1 MAQLATLSSASR
13 WTLRDLLAAAAL
25 FVAAAAVVLW
35 QNSHLAVLWD
45 ISYILDS
52 SFRIALGQL
61 PYRDFPLAHAPLTF
75 LIQAAIIRLT
85 GRVFFHHVLY
95 AAIVAGSSTVV
106 TWRIAL
112 HTLQPRLAAAWTT
125 SLLLAIPLTVLGI
138 YTIYPHPNYDCDCI
152 FSILIAILLLQRLLS
167 ASSRLYLPA
176 IAAGTS
182 IVVPLFF
189 KQNIGLPFLLAAAGG
204 TGLLLAIRFLFRRTT
219 ASVTPST
226 RTLLTMLAA
235 AAVTLLA
242 AILLM
247 HWTVGIGNYVRW
259 TVRFAGQRRLPG
271 FHDMLAVY
279 AEPSLI
285 WTVPCIATALLLFKT
300 GLVKN
305 PWARLLALVLFA
317 APFLYTLL
325 SLFRTHDPDDR
336 ASSLLA
342 LWPPILILSAILA
355 LYNLRRGLNLGV
367 LLPIVILAAI
377 HGTLLSQQLWG
388 STYAIWPL
396 FILLLAQMIAYLTPG
411 VLPAGEAVT
420 ESQFQTYV
428 PTLTSVIAIA
438 LLVCGGFYT
447 ASEERLSY
455 VDLTNGPLVHSSFP
469 QLAGMAVRG
478 PYLPGFDQLVRFAA
492 AEIPAHDGLILI
504 NGEDPFYFTTG
515 RTPQFP
521 VLLFDPASDPYSPAQ
536 IVDEARARNIRWLI
550 VKRNLQIKED
560 PTHQN
565 EKTISLLTY
574 DFALYRRLDNYDVY
588 RRR

>member
-1 MAQLATLSSASR
+1 MAQPATPSSASR

-25 FVAAAAVVLW
+25 FVATAAVVLW

-75 LIQAAIIRLT
+75 LIQASIIRLT

-95 AAIVAGSSTVV
+95 VATVAGSSTVV

-112 HTLQPRLAAAWTT
+112 HTLQARLAAAWIT

-152 FSILIAILLLQRLLS
+152 FSVLIAVLLLQRLLS
-167 ASSRLYLPA
+167 PSPRATSHA
-176 IAAGTS
+176 IAAGAAM
-182 IVVPLFF
+182 VVPLFF
-189 KQNIGLPFLLAAAGG
+189 KQNIGLPFLLAAGG
-204 TGLLLAIRFLFRRTT
+204 GIVLLLAVRLLFPRTT
-219 ASVTPST
+219 AANPST
-226 RTLLTMLAA
+226 RTLLAVLVAA
-235 AAVTLLA
+235 STILLA
-242 AILLM
+242 ALLLL
-247 HWTVGIGNYVRW
+247 HVTVGIGNYLHW
-259 TVRFAGQRRLPG
+259 TVKFAGQRRLPG
-271 FHDMLAVY
+271 FRDMLGVY
-279 AEPSLI
+279 AEPSLL
-285 WTVPCIATALLLFKT
+285 WTLPCVAVALLLLNTRFAGRPRT
-300 GLVKN
+300 RLF
-305 PWARLLALVLFA
+305 ALALLAA
-317 APFLYTLL
+317 AFLRTLL
-325 SLFRTHDPDDR
+325 SLFLTKDPDDR

-342 LWPPILILSAILA
+342 LWPLILILSVILV

-367 LLPIVILAAI
+367 LLPIAILAAI

-396 FILLLAQMIAYLTPG
+396 FVLLLAQMIAYLAPG
-411 VLPAGEAVT
+411 ELPAGQAAT
-420 ESQFQTYV
+420 ASQ
-428 PTLTSVIAIA
+428 PTVYIPALAPVIAIT

-447 ASEERLSY
+447 ASDERLSY
-455 VDLTNGPLVHSSFP
+455 ADLSTGPLLHSNLP
-469 QLAGMAVRG
+469 QLAGMSIRG
-478 PYLPGFDQLVRFAA
+478 PYLPAFEQLVRFAA
-492 AEIPAHDGLILI
+492 TDIPASDGLIFI

-515 RTPQFP
+515 RIPQFP

-536 IVDEARARNIRWLI
+536 IVDEARTRNIRWLI
-550 VKRNLQIKED
+550 VKRNPQIKED

-565 EKTISLLTY
+565 EATISLLKR

-588 RRR
+588 RRP